1 MRSEEGWPLFKDGMK
16 YDAVDHAV
24 VRVYERFCHPR
35 ALRVKE
41 ENPEVYREWRER
53 VLEGSAMIS
62 PQQQR
67 RHRKGS
73 KEYRIAAGQRGK
85 DPSYFD
91 IGEDK
96 LLRVVMRCAGYGFP
110 NVSRSGGWGYT
121 ETCFSD
127 DMDALTMYNGKP
139 VGTHAFKIHYSQES
153 CHAVPLWEEKYRDHG
168 SS

>member
-1 MRSEEGWPLFKDGMK
+1 
-16 YDAVDHAV
+16 
-24 VRVYERFCHPR
+24 
-35 ALRVKE
+35 
-41 ENPEVYREWRER
+41 
-53 VLEGSAMIS
+53 MIS

-73 KEYRIAAGQRGK
+73 KEYRLAAGQRGM

-96 LLRVVMRCAGYGFP
+96 LLRVVMRCAGYGIPFV
-110 NVSRSGGWGYT
+110 NKAGKWGST
-121 ETCFSD
+121 ETCYSD